1 VGVLQRFERRLEGL
15 VEGAF
20 ARVFRGE
27 VHPTEIAAALQREAD
42 DRKAIISG
50 NRVLVPNEYVVE
62 LSPHDHDR
70 LAPYADPLSS
80 ELAELVQEH
89 ADEEAYSF
97 PGPVRIRFE
106 LASDLDTGMFRVRS
120 DVVPQAEAS
129 GGRLVVPQPGA
140 DAPMSL
146 DGALPG
152 NPRLLLNPSEVGIA
166 SPESRGRQHV
176 FPLLDRTVTLGRS
189 PDCDLQL
196 TDPGVSRRHARL
208 RYLGETFIIEDLAS
222 TNGTLVNNMP
232 VGERQLA
239 PGDRIRL
246 GSTTLVY
253 QRDETG

>member
-42 DRKAIISG
+42 DRKAIVSG

-70 LAPYADPLSS
+70 LSPYADPLAA
-80 ELAELVQEH
+80 ELADLVREH
-89 ADEEAYSF
+89 ADEESYSF
-97 PGPVRIRFE
+97 VGPVQIRLE
-106 LASDLDTGMFRVRS
+106 LADDLDTGMFRVRS
-120 DVVPQAEAS
+120 DVVPQPEVS
-129 GGRLVVPQPGA
+129 GGKMVYPQPA
-140 DAPMSL
+140 DVHTGTV
-146 DGALPG
+146 DGLPG

-166 SPESRGRQHV
+166 SPEAAGRQHV
-176 FPLLDRTVTLGRS
+176 YPLRGTVTLGRS

-208 RYLGETFIIEDLAS
+208 RYQNEVFLIEDLAS
-222 TNGTLVNNMP
+222 TNGTLVNNVP
-232 VGERQLA
+232 VGERQLS

-253 QRDETG
+253 QRDTD